1 MIWKNFLYY
10 ENWTNQKNFT
20 ETKNNFDG
28 NIYADTS
35 KTMLKFIEECNLSLN
50 DKVQIW
56 GVFLGS

>member
-1 MIWKNFLYY
+1 MKT
-10 ENWTNQKNFT
+10 EQTNQKNFM

-50 DKVQIW
+50 DKVQI
-56 GVFLGS
+56 

>member
-1 MIWKNFLYY
+1 MKT
-10 ENWTNQKNFT
+10 EQTNQKNLT

-28 NIYADTS
+28 NIYADRS

-50 DKVQIW
+50 DKDQIS